1 MSRDHPKS
9 DYALG
14 VEVGSTMHD
23 LDNHGALVAELFRER
38 DDLRAKL
45 ADLQMLYDSLLAS
58 FNGQAEQRMEDKAKL
73 AAIEARLVDRT
84 AEWKL
89 ALGQRDTQ
97 RTSANRLREVLLW
110 IGGDPNILIGPQ
122 ATNILEIWK
131 RARAALADWEASRP

>member
-1 MSRDHPKS
+1 MNDMEH
-9 DYALG
+9 
-14 VEVGSTMHD
+14 
-23 LDNHGALVAELFRER
+23 HGALVKQLFKER
-38 DDLRAKL
+38 DELR
-45 ADLQMLYDSLLAS
+45 D
-58 FNGQAEQRMEDKAKL
+58 KL

-131 RARAALADWEASRP
+131 RARAVLLETSDEHK